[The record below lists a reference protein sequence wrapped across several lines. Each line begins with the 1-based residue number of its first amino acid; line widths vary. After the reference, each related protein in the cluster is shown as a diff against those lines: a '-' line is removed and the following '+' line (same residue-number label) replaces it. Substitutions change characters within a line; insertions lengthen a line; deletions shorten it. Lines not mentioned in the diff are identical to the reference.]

1 MSRINW
7 VHVFIF
13 LVYTTWV
20 WLVFAICWTTS
31 SHSLTICRFMLMKKV
46 SYIAWVNAV
55 PIVRV
60 DTHFFKST
68 MRTVSHRNIVIL
80 PLYDIFG
87 HIIILLQ
94 TLLHCLKVECV
105 LAIVH
110 IKLVYLYNCLS
121 IRRKVII
128 SYHSWRLYQGWN
140 RGTSDHAI
148 VRNGAN
154 SRDLV
159 ILRTSEVNI
168 QRSLLLLRISNS
180 RSSGVNLTSAAIGV
194 ATILLQLLVL
204 LEELLVAEH
213 TLKHLLL
220 LNLRLI

>member
-1 MSRINW
+1 MG
-7 VHVFIF
+7 
-13 LVYTTWV
+13 
-20 WLVFAICWTTS
+20 
-31 SHSLTICRFMLMKKV
+31 
-46 SYIAWVNAV
+46 
-55 PIVRV
+55 
-60 DTHFFKST
+60 THFFKS
-68 MRTVSHRNIVIL
+68 HLKNFAPRNIVIL

-180 RSSGVNLTSAAIGV
+180 RSGVNLTSAAIRV

-220 LNLRLI
+220 LKLRLI